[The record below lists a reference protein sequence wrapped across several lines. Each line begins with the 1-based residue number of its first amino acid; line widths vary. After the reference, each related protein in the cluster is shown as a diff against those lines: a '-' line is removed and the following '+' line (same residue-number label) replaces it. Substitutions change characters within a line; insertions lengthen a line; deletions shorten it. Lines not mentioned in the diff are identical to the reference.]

1 MEACPGWIRQ
11 TESEAGETLLPL
23 SALPPPPPQ
32 VLDSDPETLAAPSPE
47 ACVSSAHQIIPS
59 QLLAHT
65 ASQHYSIPI
74 EHFTCASHCCVA
86 RTESKARY
94 ASAPTEFSVR

>member
-1 MEACPGWIRQ
+1 MGLWRWRPAQDGLDRL
-11 TESEAGETLLPL
+11 ESEAGDTLLPPV
-23 SALPPPPPQ
+23 SALLPAQ

-74 EHFTCASHCCVA
+74 EHLHVLVIA
-86 RTESKARY
+86 RQRGQRVK
-94 ASAPTEFSVR
+94 